1 MLDWMVWTPITAVFF
16 IAIAS
21 ALAAMTVWELVSPTQ
36 ERKGFLPIA
45 TTRGDRF
52 FIGLLTSAYIHVFF
66 VGFTDISRWVALG
79 LQLVWM
85 AILLRWG

>member
-66 VGFTDISRWVALG
+66 VGFTDISLWVALG